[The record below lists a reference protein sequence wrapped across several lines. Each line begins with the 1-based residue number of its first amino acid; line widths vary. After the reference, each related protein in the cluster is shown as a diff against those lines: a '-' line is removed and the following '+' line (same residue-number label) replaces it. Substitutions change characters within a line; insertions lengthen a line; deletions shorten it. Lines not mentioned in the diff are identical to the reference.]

1 MRRDG
6 FVLQQARGIPVYSCR
21 AFEELGGLCHG
32 FSTRRGG
39 ALSLSECSMNL
50 GYTAWDTPARVDQ
63 NRRRFLDA
71 IRLDE
76 ARLVTLHQ
84 VHSNRVYII
93 RDNSGQWNQPEA
105 DALITCLEGV
115 VLAVQTADCLPVLI
129 ADPVTGAIA
138 AVHAGWRGTLAHIL
152 PGTVRQ
158 METNFGV
165 DPANLLA
172 AVGPGIRSCCYEV
185 GPEMAEFF
193 DDEFPG
199 ASLAAPAQAPG
210 KYLLDLCRALEADAH
225 RAGMRPENFYDSCLC
240 TRCRSDEFFSYRGEG
255 DRAGR
260 MMAVIGRIPL
270 KRIREAQAKPA
281 MPS

>member
-1 MRRDG
+1 MRRSG
-6 FVLQQARGIPVYSCR
+6 FVLRQARGIPVYSCR
-21 AFEELGGLCHG
+21 ALEKLGGFCHG

-39 ALSLSECSMNL
+39 APALSECSLNL
-50 GYTAWDTPARVDQ
+50 GYTAWDTPERVDQ

-105 DALITCLEGV
+105 DALITGMEGV
-115 VLAVQTADCLPVLI
+115 ALAVQTADCLPALF
-129 ADPVTGAIA
+129 ADPETKTIA

-152 PGTVRQ
+152 PVTVGHMR
-158 METNFGV
+158 TSFGV
-165 DPANLLA
+165 DPANLRV

-185 GPEMAEFF
+185 GPEVAELF

-199 ASLAAPAQAPG
+199 ANLAAPAQAPG

-225 RAGMRPENFYDSCLC
+225 RAGIKPEHFYDSCLC
-240 TRCRSDEFFSYRGEG
+240 TRCRGDEFFSYRAEG
-255 DRAGR
+255 ARAGR

-270 KRIREAQAKPA
+270 TR
-281 MPS
+281 